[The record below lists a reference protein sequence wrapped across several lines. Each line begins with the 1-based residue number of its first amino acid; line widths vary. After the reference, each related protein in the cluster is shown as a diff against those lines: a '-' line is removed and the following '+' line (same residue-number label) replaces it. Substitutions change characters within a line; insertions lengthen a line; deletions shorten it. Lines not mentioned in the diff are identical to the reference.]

1 MKIIRNFL
9 KKIVFKHPALFFFFQ
24 LFQLNKVGSVQ
35 GTINSVHD
43 LYKITGDSTTIA
55 LDLGCGPTPSNK
67 FEADEVHGLDLVENI
82 IENIQYCRLGFQKL
96 PFDDNTFDYVT
107 AYDLNEHIPRYS
119 ENSTETDTPFI
130 FLMNEIFRVLKVN
143 GNFLSSTPIYPYFG
157 AFQDPTHNNII
168 TVDTFN
174 MYFSK
179 ESYSISKHYGV
190 TAKFQILYQKMYFQ
204 HLVAV
209 LKKDAV

>member
-9 KKIVFKHPALFFFFQ
+9 KKIVFKHPALFFVFQ
-24 LFQLNKVGSVQ
+24 LLQLNKVGSVQ
-35 GTINSVHD
+35 GTIGSVHD
-43 LYKITGDSTTIA
+43 LYKIRGDSTTIA

-67 FEADEVHGLDLVENI
+67 FGADEVHGLDLVENI
-82 IENIQYCRLGFQKL
+82 IDNIKYCRLGFEKL
-96 PFDDNTFDYVT
+96 PFDDSTFDYVT
-107 AYDLNEHIPRYS
+107 AYDLIEHIPRYS
-119 ENSTETDTPFI
+119 ENSTETDTPLI
-130 FLMNEIFRVLKVN
+130 FLMNEVFRVLKVD
-143 GNFLSSTPIYPYFG
+143 GIFLSSTPIYPYFG

-168 TVDTFN
+168 TVDTFK